1 MSYKKGL
8 KHFESLGYS
17 LCPNDK
23 FMQKQIENKTIY
35 VHFVGGNWLIENKQG
50 NKRGILYDIYHLISS
65 GKLW

>member
-1 MSYKKGL
+1 MEIKSGYTLTGERKEFLKMSYKKGL

-35 VHFVGGNWLIENKQG
+35 VHFVGGNWLIENK
-50 NKRGILYDIYHLISS
+50 
-65 GKLW
+65 